1 MTFSVGIDAT
11 VHDSQRICTGASTEE
26 ASLTALLL
34 CYLVVLPH
42 RVQVELDGVR
52 VWATNSVM
60 PKIPASLLDN
70 GEVRIPHR
78 SENDGGVGLLV
89 VMAVSKAKITLLKKS
104 FWEKYGDDLVK
115 SLKANLSAYLE
126 KVIVITMCG
135 DVAEVDTSIHTS
147 SEAAAD
153 ADTMYKASEG
163 IQRVVSGEYCRLL
176 TAILDAADAELRAT

>member
-1 MTFSVGIDAT
+1 
-11 VHDSQRICTGASTEE
+11 
-26 ASLTALLL
+26 
-34 CYLVVLPH
+34 
-42 RVQVELDGVR
+42 
-52 VWATNSVM
+52 M
-60 PKIPASLLDN
+60 PKISASLLDN

-89 VMAVSKAKITLLKKS
+89 GMAVSKAKITLLKKS

-126 KVIVITMCG
+126 KVIVIIMCG

-147 SEAAAD
+147 SEAAVD

-163 IQRVVSGEYCRLL
+163 IQRVSDMRIAIDVVVWMRLRRRVQLWAARSREWVSVRGCGLEYARKF
-176 TAILDAADAELRAT
+176 DGGFV